1 MVMKRKTSA
10 FIMPAI
16 VFCFFLAACGKVNT
30 SNYNSI
36 TESIQATSNS
46 GSTESSVT
54 ASESSET
61 SNETSTGTSVS
72 AGSETSTGTSISTS
86 DSTSTETSASDTTSA
101 LEEPAV
107 IAVKFY
113 ITNLCGVDIGMISTL
128 DPVTKEQVDL
138 GELPADKIMMLNFDW
153 PKEVTTFDMAVY
165 NVAGDLVSVSN
176 IDITGVKESVMIT
189 LSGDHN
195 LDSVNTTVE

>member
-1 MVMKRKTSA
+1 
-10 FIMPAI
+10 MPVI
-16 VFCFFLAACGKVNT
+16 LFCFFLAACGKVNT

-36 TESIQATSNS
+36 TESIQAASNS

-61 SNETSTGTSVS
+61 STGTSVS
-72 AGSETSTGTSISTS
+72 DGSETSTGTSISTS

-101 LEEPAV
+101 SEEPAV

>member
-1 MVMKRKTSA
+1 
-10 FIMPAI
+10 MPAI
-16 VFCFFLAACGKVNT
+16 VFCFFLAACGEVNT

-61 SNETSTGTSVS
+61 SNETSTGASVS

-86 DSTSTETSASDTTSA
+86 DSTSDSTSTETSASDTTSA
-101 LEEPAV
+101 SEEPAV

-113 ITNLCGVDIGMISTL
+113 ITNLCGVDIGMIATL

-153 PKEVTTFDMAVY
+153 PKDVTTFDMAVY